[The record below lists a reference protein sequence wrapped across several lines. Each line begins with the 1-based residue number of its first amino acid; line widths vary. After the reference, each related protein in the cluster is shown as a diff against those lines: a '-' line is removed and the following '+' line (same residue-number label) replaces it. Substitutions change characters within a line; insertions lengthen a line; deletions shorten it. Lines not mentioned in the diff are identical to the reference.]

1 MQERRDTEPAVS
13 GFDFPADGSKIH
25 YGGQAVIEGVMMRG
39 PTAIATAVRLPGG
52 RIAVH
57 REPFVSASRRN
68 KLLRLPVVRGGLT
81 LIESLALG
89 IKALNYSASVVM
101 EEVERKEQSAAPA
114 EGAAPAAAMDGA
126 DASGTTPALA
136 EEPAAAEHPALADE
150 PATADRA
157 DKKSRAGKARE
168 WSTSAALTGTMIV
181 AFAIG
186 ILVFFWIP
194 MVLSG
199 LFTDY
204 LGSDSGILFN
214 VVDGIIRVVFF
225 LLYIWGISK
234 WKEMRRVFEYHGA
247 EHKIIFTHEAGQ
259 ELTIENARTH
269 GTRHPRCG
277 TSFLLIVM
285 VVSILVFMVFG
296 KPPTVGLRLA
306 RLLLIPVIAGISYE
320 VMKLSAKKSDR
331 PWARIVAAPGVWL
344 QGITTKEPSDD
355 QIEVAIAA
363 LSAVRVDAGAGAAV
377 GASAGV
383 GADTGD
389 GREAEVDQG

>member
-13 GFDFPADGSKIH
+13 GFDFPADGSKVH

-52 RIAVH
+52 RIVVH
-57 REPFVSASRRN
+57 RVPFVSASRRN

-101 EEVERKEQSAAPA
+101 EEVERKEQSATPALEAEPPVAVDDAEPSVAPK
-114 EGAAPAAAMDGA
+114 PAAAVDV
-126 DASGTTPALA
+126 
-136 EEPAAAEHPALADE
+136 
-150 PATADRA
+150 
-157 DKKSRAGKARE
+157 AGKSGRGGKTRE

-225 LLYIWGISK
+225 ILYIWGISK

-259 ELTIENARTH
+259 ELTIENARMH

-296 KPPTVGLRLA
+296 KPATVGLRLA

-320 VMKLSAKKSDR
+320 VMKLSAKKADR
-331 PWARIVAAPGVWL
+331 LWARMIAAPGVWL

-363 LSAVRVDAGAGAAV
+363 LSAVRVDSGAGPATRT
-377 GASAGV
+377 
-383 GADTGD
+383 DTGD
-389 GREAEVDQG
+389 GRETEVNQG

>member
-52 RIAVH
+52 RIVVH
-57 REPFVSASRRN
+57 RVPFVSASRRN

-81 LIESLALG
+81 LVESLALG
-89 IKALNYSASVVM
+89 IKALNYSAGVVM

-114 EGAAPAAAMDGA
+114 EEAEPPAAVDDAEAPGTAPTIMEAPAAA
-126 DASGTTPALA
+126 
-136 EEPAAAEHPALADE
+136 DE
-150 PATADRA
+150 PASAGRA
-157 DKKSRAGKARE
+157 GKRSRGGKARE

-247 EHKIIFTHEAGQ
+247 EHKIIFTHEAGE
-259 ELTIENARTH
+259 ELTPENARRH

-320 VMKLSAKKSDR
+320 VMKLSAKKADR
-331 PWARIVAAPGVWL
+331 PWAKMIAAPGVWL

-363 LSAVRVDAGAGAAV
+363 LSAVRVDLGTGAGTD
-377 GASAGV
+377 AGSR
-383 GADTGD
+383 ARTDTGD
-389 GREAEVDQG
+389 DRETQVHQG